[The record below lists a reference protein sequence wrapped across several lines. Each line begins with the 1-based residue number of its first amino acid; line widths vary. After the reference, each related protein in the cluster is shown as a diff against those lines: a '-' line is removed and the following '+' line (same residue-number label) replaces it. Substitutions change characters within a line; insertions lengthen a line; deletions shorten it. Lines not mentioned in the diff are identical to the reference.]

1 MRRPRGIPAD
11 LDDRTAAQLAGTLL
25 VVRIVRGALLT
36 LFLVAVA
43 VGVEARGWPHPVSVV
58 VALAAALLAARVV
71 GDVRRLAAARRRR
84 DLSAPG
90 GRRRPASP

>member
-1 MRRPRGIPAD
+1 VRQPRGIPAD
-11 LDDRTAAQLAGTLL
+11 LDDRTAAQVAGTLL

-36 LFLVAVA
+36 LFLLAAA
-43 VGVEARGWPHPVSVV
+43 VGVEARGWPHPVTAV
-58 VALAAALLAARVV
+58 VALAAVLLAARVAR
-71 GDVRRLAAARRRR
+71 DVRRLGATRRRR